1 MATDTFLRLPREKQ
15 ERFLRAAWNEF
26 TSCPYESVSINRII
40 QAAQVSRGS
49 FYQYFSGKHD
59 LFIYLLKN
67 LIDTA
72 SRLFLAQMTVHQD
85 DIFEAILGMYDMI
98 VWQAASPKPDQPQ
111 ARLAQLF
118 RLNPDLEGTQFTEQ
132 LDLDIIGQQ
141 TRELLER
148 QGCRVADH
156 EVQPVLHLILSIGF
170 TNLVAAMR
178 CPKKQDVFR
187 RQMLTQLEILRRGLT
202 PGAAQ
207 ASHP

>member
-111 ARLAQLF
+111 APAGPALPAQSGPGG
-118 RLNPDLEGTQFTEQ
+118 NPVHRTAGS
-132 LDLDIIGQQ
+132 GYH
-141 TRELLER
+141 RP
-148 QGCRVADH
+148 AD
-156 EVQPVLHLILSIGF
+156 PR
-170 TNLVAAMR
+170 AAGA
-178 CPKKQDVFR
+178 P
-187 RQMLTQLEILRRGLT
+187 GL
-202 PGAAQ
+202 PGGR
-207 ASHP
+207 P